1 VGKLLSNPK
10 MLAAAIVALAI
21 LLIAF
26 LGGAIGAGLGLGFL
40 GSPIPL
46 VQLPAEKITD
56 IGGYQ
61 LMNTY
66 VMFWLAG
73 IVLMV
78 PAWLA
83 TRKISEIP
91 GRMQSIFEMLFE
103 FFIGLAEASAGGKR
117 GRMFLPIVTGIFLTV
132 LFSNWLG
139 TLPGVGNIGRVEL
152 MEEFLHHKIE
162 KSLKGMDG
170 GKEVIELIEH
180 DGLKAFGDEH
190 YLEDHAHETE
200 VFGKALEQVLHEHGG
215 DKMVVFTGNSGL
227 ATIPFGAGEQKKV
240 LISQLVD
247 IPAEGHIDVHEIAH
261 IVHQIEH
268 PELLESAHHEEI
280 TAEDVENGRVGL
292 LVPFLRGASTD
303 LNTTLAIA
311 LVAMISVQF
320 WGFRSLGFKG
330 YAGKFFFNPIKKPI
344 DAFVGL
350 LELVGEGIKV
360 ISFTFRLFGNMF
372 AGEILLIAMGFL
384 LPLIGI
390 IPFLGLELFV
400 GVIQAIIFSVL
411 TLIFGSLAIL
421 SHEHHDDEHPAEHG
435 EAHH

>member
-1 VGKLLSNPK
+1 MGKLLSNPK
-10 MLAAAIVALAI
+10 MLAAAIIALAI
-21 LLIAF
+21 LLITF
-26 LGGAIGAGLGLGFL
+26 LGGAVGAGLGFGFL
-40 GSPIPL
+40 GGPIPL
-46 VQLPAEKITD
+46 VQLPAEKITS

-73 IVLMV
+73 IVLMLLT
-78 PAWLA
+78 WRA

-91 GRMQSIFEMLFE
+91 GRIQGIFELLFE
-103 FFIGLAEASAGGKR
+103 FFVGLAEASAGGRR

-139 TLPGVGNIGRVEL
+139 TLPGVGNIGRVES
-152 MEEFLHHKIE
+152 MEEYLHHKLE
-162 KSLKGMDG
+162 KSLNGIDG
-170 GKEVIELIEH
+170 GAEVIELIEH
-180 DGLKAFGDEH
+180 DGLAAFADETF
-190 YLEDHAHETE
+190 LEEHAHEAD
-200 VFGKALEQVLHEHGG
+200 VFGQALEEVLHEHGG
-215 DKMVVFTGNSGL
+215 DKLVVFTGSSGM
-227 ATIPFGAGEQKKV
+227 ATIPFGSGEQNKV
-240 LISQLVD
+240 LVSQLVD
-247 IPAEGHIDVHEIAH
+247 IPAEGHMDAHEIAH

-268 PELLESAHHEEI
+268 PELLESANHEEI

-320 WGFRSLGFKG
+320 WGFKSLGFKG

-344 DAFVGL
+344 DAFVGM

-421 SHEHHDDEHPAEHG
+421 SHEHHDDEHAAESG